1 MELDRIRRRMSETKK
16 LTIRE
21 RWRKAMTA
29 DNIVDF
35 SVDMFLIL
43 FDVLSSPILIVMRLV
58 RWVINKFFAQHI
70 KSFFKRIVH
79 WFIDNRVKRLARGQ
93 NIFRYYW
100 WLWLLSPIIL
110 FALMIGGALVFG
122 LWEGLNIGFDLFE
135 QEVK

>member
-1 MELDRIRRRMSETKK
+1 MEEKKK
-16 LTIRE
+16 LTLRE
-21 RWRKAMTA
+21 RWKKAITA
-29 DNIVDF
+29 DNLVDF

-122 LWEGLNIGFDLFE
+122 LWEGLNIGFEVFE

>member
-1 MELDRIRRRMSETKK
+1 MSETKK